1 MAMFKGFRV
10 LEKSKPPTPHSVI
23 LEHRHKTE
31 ALLFESQAVAV
42 LCKLVLGGGFQN
54 RVNRGSE
61 SPCCYVVQFLII
73 PFPCSRPR
81 DRDNP
86 QAIRESG

>member
-42 LCKLVLGGGFQN
+42 LCKLV
-54 RVNRGSE
+54 
-61 SPCCYVVQFLII
+61 
-73 PFPCSRPR
+73 
-81 DRDNP
+81 
-86 QAIRESG
+86 

>member
-42 LCKLVLGGGFQN
+42 LCKLVLGVDSKTVLTEGA
-54 RVNRGSE
+54 RVL
-61 SPCCYVVQFLII
+61 VVTSSSF
-73 PFPCSRPR
+73 
-81 DRDNP
+81 
-86 QAIRESG
+86 